1 MNKSRVL
8 SRMNRCEDR
17 MEALGKWYIDGLISE
32 REFLESMKDEKRKF
46 TYFKHM
52 LKGDV

>member
-17 MEALGKWYIDGLISE
+17 MEALGNGILMALYLK
-32 REFLESMKDEKRKF
+32 ESS
-46 TYFKHM
+46 
-52 LKGDV
+52 LNL

>member
-1 MNKSRVL
+1 MIKARIL
-8 SRMNRCEDR
+8 SKMNRCEDR

-32 REFLESMKDEKRKF
+32 REFLESMRDEKRKF

-52 LKGDV
+52 LRGDV